1 MCFRRE
7 LVVQWAIAS
16 CLKINEHT
24 LSNEAVS
31 GSEQPAACVK
41 QMYGASCQMSVS
53 AKQIDNNDRGDY
65 SNDLM

>member
-1 MCFRRE
+1 MAIKIGTVFALILSGIISCFIFVRHK
-7 LVVQWAIAS
+7 LAVLWPIAY

-41 QMYGASCQMSVS
+41 
-53 AKQIDNNDRGDY
+53 
-65 SNDLM
+65 